1 MSYNNALAAWLKQSV
16 TWSRKTG
23 VDAYNKPT
31 YTNSTIAA
39 RKEKRNRTARTITNE
54 QVISST
60 TVFTQSE
67 IGYGDE
73 IDNEKVIQIMDMVDG
88 EGSVIGYEVLL

>member
-1 MSYNNALAAWLKQSV
+1 MSYSNALAAWLKQSV

-31 YTNSTIAA
+31 YTNSTILA
-39 RKEKRNRTARTITNE
+39 RVERRLRTARTVNNE
-54 QVISST
+54 EVISST
-60 TVFTQSE
+60 TVFTQSP
-67 IGYGDE
+67 IGYSDE